1 MLQTLPFLK
10 TIKPG
15 ALGALLTNGL
25 NIDMTAVTEF
35 AKTTLIPVM

>member
-1 MLQTLPFLK
+1 MQSLPFLK

-15 ALGALLTNGL
+15 ALGGLLANGL
-25 NIDMTAVTEF
+25 SIDMTAVTEF